1 MVWRLSWPRIFCTVG
16 RLIPFC
22 KAIVANV
29 CRSTCGLTSL
39 VIADEVGHR
48 LDDVLGAPRLDRERL
63 LQREAVLQE
72 CPHAVGR
79 RHHADLGL
87 LAVRTALAL
96 DPELALLPE
105 DVLEVRPRS
114 SLTRSPVS
122 SGVQTTSRAR

>member
-48 LDDVLGAPRLDRERL
+48 LDDVLGALRLDRKRL
-63 LQREAVLQE
+63 LQREVVLQE
-72 CPHAVGR
+72 RPHTAGH
-79 RHHADLGL
+79 RHHADLVLQL
-87 LAVRTALAL
+87 LAKACGR
-96 DPELALLPE
+96 EGE
-105 DVLEVRPRS
+105 R
-114 SLTRSPVS
+114 
-122 SGVQTTSRAR
+122 